1 MNLYGQARPNATVLK
16 KNPVK
21 EIYQHNSYMLVDY
34 FESSEFIHIKLPTT
48 ESIKKMPL
56 EQFDG
61 EQIYDDD
68 PLIKLEKG
76 SLRGFSKY
84 RDLNIGTEISEPEW
98 RDCEILFYDQLNK
111 RFTIKWL
118 CNGKKKEVRSQ
129 LIPIFFSLIPPAR
142 AAASGQAAC
151 SEPQPVG
158 RRAPRPTPP
167 ASKQKEGED

>member
-1 MNLYGQARPNATVLK
+1 
-16 KNPVK
+16 
-21 EIYQHNSYMLVDY
+21 MLVDY

-118 CNGKKKEVRSQ
+118 CNGKKKEVTRLNLLFEFESQ
-129 LIPIFFSLIPPAR
+129 FRGDNRFK
-142 AAASGQAAC
+142 QALQHR
-151 SEPQPVG
+151 EEMITYLNFRTQI
-158 RRAPRPTPP
+158 
-167 ASKQKEGED
+167 